1 MSFLIDEKV
10 CAIIPYYNEYGE
22 LCSRVVKD
30 DGDIKL
36 KISPIRL
43 LEESCITYGSTFRG
57 RIEAIKYLM
66 GFKKRIPLTVSCK
79 KNIFAFPINSHLRK
93 DEIWIFTNKVL
104 KYREVKKSVTRIT
117 FRNFKEIDI
126 EISFSSFDSQFNRSI
141 ACIYHLRQNLSVKID
156 E

>member
-1 MSFLIDEKV
+1 MSFIIDEKV
-10 CAIIPYYNEYGE
+10 CAIIPYYNEFGE
-22 LCSRVVKD
+22 LCSRIIKD

-36 KISPIRL
+36 EISPYRI

-57 RIEAIKYLM
+57 RIDAIKYLL

-79 KNIFAFPINSHLRK
+79 KSIFAFPINSHLRK

-104 KYREVKKSVTRIT
+104 KYKEVEKSITRIT
-117 FRNFKEIDI
+117 FRNLKEINI
-126 EISFSSFDSQFNRSI
+126 EISYSSFDNQFNRSI
-141 ACIYHLRQNLSVKID
+141 TCIYHLRQNLSVNID